1 MAQNRNQGGIQ
12 QDGGQQQGGQR
23 RQGRG
28 FAGMDEARQREI
40 ASKGGKAA
48 HQKGTAHEFT
58 SEEARIAG
66 RKGGEVVSQNREHMA
81 MIGREG
87 GQARG
92 HRNRTNQVA
101 SSDYDTHEESG
112 RERGQGNS
120 SDEVSLK
127 LDETVNRQ
135 SDRPLATDESR
146 NMGSRGL
153 GEQSRGDDG
162 LRGDGNIGGNIGG
175 QGRFGGQGSR

>member
-12 QDGGQQQGGQR
+12 QDGAQQQGSAPRQR
-23 RQGRG
+23 SGRG

-58 SEEARIAG
+58 SEEARVAG

-92 HRNRTNQVA
+92 HRNRSAPPAAPT
-101 SSDYDTHEESG
+101 SDYDTLDESG
-112 RERGQGNS
+112 RERARGQENLG
-120 SDEVSLK
+120 DGESLK
-127 LDETVNRQ
+127 LDENRP
-135 SDRPLATDESR
+135 SDRPMAS
-146 NMGSRGL
+146 
-153 GEQSRGDDG
+153 GE
-162 LRGDGNIGGNIGG
+162 
-175 QGRFGGQGSR
+175 GGQGSR